1 MTGAPS
7 ITDSNPQ
14 RHRFSCTPA
23 GVIAASRRRFSAFL
37 LALVLIMTVATA
49 AMLVAG
55 RFVPALLAAG
65 VGLVIA
71 MAWRMSLELS
81 PQWMEIAQG
90 QLTVQT
96 ASVRFV
102 VPLEGAVARQLQR
115 EEKDHIR
122 KLASTAGLVAG
133 VGGFDSHVI
142 GEFDLYATDLEKA
155 VLVDSIED
163 RFIVSPDNPTAF
175 LAAIAE
181 AGAMT
186 ASPLLQSEAH
196 E

>member
-1 MTGAPS
+1 MNPTSAIG
-7 ITDSNPQ
+7 DSHPQ
-14 RHRFSCTPA
+14 RIRFSCTPA
-23 GVIAASRRRFSAFL
+23 GVIAASRKRLSGFL
-37 LALVLIMTVATA
+37 LALVLIMTVATV

-65 VGLVIA
+65 VGLVVA

-81 PQWMEIAQG
+81 PQWMEITQG

-96 ASVRFV
+96 ATVRFV
-102 VPLEGAVARQLQR
+102 VPLAGAAARELQR
-115 EEKDHIR
+115 EEKDHLR
-122 KLASTAGLVAG
+122 RLASTAGLVAG
-133 VGGFDSHVI
+133 VGGFDSHLI

-155 VLVDSIED
+155 VLIDSAED
-163 RFIVSPDNPTAF
+163 RFIVSPDKPTEF

-186 ASPLLQSEAH
+186 GSPLLQSEAH